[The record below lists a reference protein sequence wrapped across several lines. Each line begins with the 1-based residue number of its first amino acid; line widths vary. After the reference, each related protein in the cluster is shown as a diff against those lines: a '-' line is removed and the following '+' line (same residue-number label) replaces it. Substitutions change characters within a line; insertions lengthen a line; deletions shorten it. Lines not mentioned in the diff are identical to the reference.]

1 MHTLLEELLLA
12 AVRDGNIRVNCS
24 FEAEELEK
32 IVNGKCYEILCEIQ
46 KIVRDDTIDD
56 PECFKKVEELV
67 CLFERE
73 GLGAGGRHDFG

>member
-12 AVRDGNIRVNCS
+12 AVRDGDVRVNVS
-24 FEAEELEK
+24 FEAEDLVK

-46 KIVRDDTIDD
+46 QIISDSSIDD
-56 PECFKKVEELV
+56 PECFKRVEKLV

-73 GLGAGGRHDFG
+73 GLGAGSRHDFG